1 MFHVREISMR
11 ETTPAAMPPCFD
23 KWCQKFDN
31 LLRTKAQKR
40 EFRHYLGGLLGESER
55 KNLSQMAR
63 DAVEVTYHQLHH
75 FLTEA
80 TWSAEK
86 INERRLEVM
95 NKCSQTRIS
104 RGFSLIIDDSGH
116 RKSGNF
122 TAGVGRQYIG
132 EIGRT
137 SRDSEET
144 SECVSSKTD
153 NGNVVVTTHLYDG
166 KKSLPLDIE
175 LYQHGNSL
183 PEGKKDPEFKKKP
196 TLALELLDKSL
207 NRGYR
212 PGIVLIDS
220 AYGNNTSFLKELEQ
234 KELKYIG
241 GIAKNRNLLFKTS
254 SGKLDT
260 IRIDEYTQW
269 ISESEFK
276 KIEVE
281 GTKAKTVWVAIISAE
296 ISRIEGQRK
305 IAIVMNAPVFED
317 AEDIDYLITNAEEEI
332 VTEQWIV
339 DTYSQRNWVEVFY
352 REAKGWLGLSEYQV
366 REKKGLERHFILVF
380 CAYTFILWH
389 KLTGGLRRRWAN
401 KPINTFPQALEAFR
415 TAVSFRFVRWLNHNC
430 DVFTNYRASLGFVW
444 A

>member
-1 MFHVREISMR
+1 MASPIAVMK

-23 KWCQKFDN
+23 RWCKKFDD
-31 LLRTKAQKR
+31 LLLTKAQKR

-55 KNLSQMAR
+55 KNVFQMAR
-63 DAVEVTYHQLHH
+63 DAVEVTYHKLHH

-86 INERRLEVM
+86 LNERRLEVM
-95 NKCSQTRIS
+95 NKCNQTRIS
-104 RGFSLIIDDSGH
+104 RGFSLIVDDSGH

-132 EIGRT
+132 EIG
-137 SRDSEET
+137 
-144 SECVSSKTD
+144 KTD

-175 LYQHGNSL
+175 LYQHGDSL
-183 PEGKKDPEFKKKP
+183 PEGKKDSEFKKKP
-196 TLALELLDKSL
+196 TLALELIDKSL
-207 NRGYR
+207 KRGYR

-220 AYGNNTSFLKELEQ
+220 SYGNNTSFLKDLEER
-234 KELKYIG
+234 KLNYIG
-241 GIAKNRNLLFKTS
+241 GIAKNRNILVKS
-254 SGKLDT
+254 KSNKLEK
-260 IRIDEYTQW
+260 IRIDEYAQW
-269 ISESEFK
+269 LSDEEFK
-276 KIEVE
+276 EIQISGEKPR
-281 GTKAKTVWVAIISAE
+281 TVWVAILSAE
-296 ISRIEGQRK
+296 ISQLKGQRK
-305 IAIVMNAPVFED
+305 IAIVMNAPFFEE
-317 AEDIDYLITNAEEEI
+317 AEDIDYLITNVEGEI
-332 VTEQWIV
+332 VKEQWIV
-339 DTYSQRNWVEVFY
+339 KTYSQRNWIEVFY

-401 KPINTFPQALEAFR
+401 KPLNTFPEALEAFR
-415 TAVSFRFVRWLNHNC
+415 TAISYRFVEWLNHNR
-430 DVFTNYRASLGFVW
+430 DVFIAYKASFGLIW